1 MDDYKKFE
9 KLQQRTVV
17 ILEQSDIVW
26 SKYGSETIEELAE
39 RIVAG
44 LLREIEE
51 YRFHNNKN

>member
-9 KLQQRTVV
+9 KLQQRTVG

-39 RIVAG
+39 RIVAA
-44 LLREIEE
+44 LLREIEV
-51 YRFHNNKN
+51 YSINNKN

>member
-9 KLQQRTVV
+9 KLQQRTVG

-39 RIVAG
+39 RIVAA
-44 LLREIEE
+44 LLRE
-51 YRFHNNKN
+51 N